1 MNFYRTI
8 IVTTITLISFYYLK
22 VEGQKINSKAIL
34 CADTSGVRLEFLM
47 PSFENINQDTD
58 FSLKFYNINDR
69 NSYDYL
75 QGKIIK
81 KKRQKNSSY
90 SFYDAYFYLKKGTL
104 SKVNFRFYPP
114 STLMV
119 GSSQSSS
126 ETLACWKER

>member
-1 MNFYRTI
+1 MNFYRTL
-8 IVTTITLISFYYLK
+8 IVTTITLISFCYLK
-22 VEGQKINSKAIL
+22 VEGQKINSKPIL
-34 CADTSGVRLEFLM
+34 CADTAGVRLELWM

-58 FSLKFYNINDR
+58 FFLKFYNINDR

-90 SFYDAYFYLKKGTL
+90 SFYDAYFYIKKDTL

-126 ETLACWKER
+126 ETLACWREQ

>member
-1 MNFYRTI
+1 MNFYRI
-8 IVTTITLISFYYLK
+8 ISVITFFSISFCYLK
-22 VEGQKINSKAIL
+22 VKGQKINSKPIL
-34 CADTSGVRLEFLM
+34 CADTSGLRLEFLI
-47 PSFENINQDTD
+47 PNFENINQDTD
-58 FSLKFYNINDR
+58 FSLKFYKLNDR
-69 NSYDYL
+69 NSYEYL
-75 QGKIIK
+75 QGKINK

>member
-8 IVTTITLISFYYLK
+8 IVTTITFISFCYLK
-22 VEGQKINSKAIL
+22 DEDQKINSKPIL
-34 CADTSGVRLEFLM
+34 CADTSGLRLEFLM
-47 PSFENINQDTD
+47 PNFENINQDTD

-126 ETLACWKER
+126 ETLACWREK

>member
-1 MNFYRTI
+1 MNFYKA
-8 IVTTITLISFYYLK
+8 VTLITITLISFCYLK
-22 VEGQKINSKAIL
+22 VEGQKINSKPIL
-34 CADTSGVRLEFLM
+34 CSDTSGVRLEFLM
-47 PSFENINQDTD
+47 PDFENINQDTD
-58 FSLKFYNINDR
+58 FQLKFYKINDR

-90 SFYDAYFYLKKGTL
+90 SFYDAYFYLKKDTL

-119 GSSQSSS
+119 GNSQSSS
-126 ETLACWKER
+126 ETLACWKD

>member
-1 MNFYRTI
+1 MNIYKA
-8 IVTTITLISFYYLK
+8 VTLITITLISFCYLK
-22 VEGQKINSKAIL
+22 VEGQKINSKTIL

-47 PSFENINQDTD
+47 PDFENINQDTD
-58 FSLKFYNINDR
+58 FQLKFYKINDR

-75 QGKIIK
+75 KGKIIK

-90 SFYDAYFYLKKGTL
+90 SFYDAYFYLKKDTL

-119 GSSQSSS
+119 GNSQSSS
-126 ETLACWKER
+126 ETLACWEN

>member
-1 MNFYRTI
+1 MNFYKA
-8 IVTTITLISFYYLK
+8 VTLITITLISFCYLK
-22 VEGQKINSKAIL
+22 VEGQKINSKPIL

-47 PSFENINQDTD
+47 PNFENINQDTD
-58 FSLKFYNINDR
+58 FQLKFYKINDR

-75 QGKIIK
+75 KGKIIK

-90 SFYDAYFYLKKGTL
+90 SFYDAYFYLKKDTL

-119 GSSQSSS
+119 GNSQSSS
-126 ETLACWKER
+126 ETLACWEN

>member
-8 IVTTITLISFYYLK
+8 IVTTITLISFCYLK
-22 VEGQKINSKAIL
+22 VEGQKINSKHIL
-34 CADTSGVRLEFLM
+34 CADTSGLRLEFLM
-47 PSFENINQDTD
+47 PNFENINQDTD

-90 SFYDAYFYLKKGTL
+90 SFYDAHFYLKKGTL

-119 GSSQSSS
+119 GSSKSSS
-126 ETLACWKER
+126 EILACWQER

>member
-22 VEGQKINSKAIL
+22 VEGQKINSKPIL

>member
-1 MNFYRTI
+1 MNFYRA
-8 IVTTITLISFYYLK
+8 VTVITITLISFCYLK
-22 VEGQKINSKAIL
+22 VEGQKIISKPIL

-47 PSFENINQDTD
+47 PNFENINQDTD
-58 FSLKFYNINDR
+58 FQLKFYKINDR

-75 QGKIIK
+75 KGKIIK

-90 SFYDAYFYLKKGTL
+90 SFYDAYFYLKKDTL

-119 GSSQSSS
+119 GNSQSSS
-126 ETLACWKER
+126 ETLACWEN

>member
-1 MNFYRTI
+1 MDFYRTI
-8 IVTTITLISFYYLK
+8 IVITITLISFYYLK
-22 VEGQKINSKAIL
+22 VEGQKINSKTIL

-47 PSFENINQDTD
+47 PSFENINQDTK
-58 FSLKFYNINDR
+58 FSLKFYNIDDR

-104 SKVNFRFYPP
+104 IKVNFRFYPP

-119 GSSQSSS
+119 GNSQSSS
-126 ETLACWKER
+126 ETLACWED